1 MRIDGLWS
9 KLLDMTT
16 EPDVQLDVTQIVA
29 FWVTEADEAL
39 EVADHLVAKADY
51 SYALFFGHLAVE
63 KMLKAQYVLRKEQH
77 APPLH
82 NLLRLA
88 RAAGLSVDEETVE
101 KLTTVTAFNLE
112 ARYPDF
118 KRSFRQTCTPEYTAH
133 QMSVI
138 KELMQWLRSQLPS
151 SAA

>member
-1 MRIDGLWS
+1 MGTDSDR
-9 KLLDMTT
+9 
-16 EPDVQLDVTQIVA
+16 ELDVAQVVA
-29 FWVTEADEAL
+29 FWTVEAEEAL
-39 EVADHLVAKADY
+39 EVAHHLEAKADY

-63 KMLKAQYVLRKEQH
+63 KMLKALYVSKQARH

-88 RAAGLSVDEETVE
+88 RAAEVTVDGAMAEQ
-101 KLTTVTAFNLE
+101 LTTVTAFNLE

-118 KRSFRQTCTPEYTAH
+118 KRSFRQICTPEYTSA
-133 QMSVI
+133 QMAI
-138 KELMQWLRSQLPS
+138 IEELMRWLRSQLPS

>member
-1 MRIDGLWS
+1 
-9 KLLDMTT
+9 MTT
-16 EPDVQLDVTQIVA
+16 KSDAELDVVQVVA
-29 FWVTEADEAL
+29 YWMTEAEEAL

-63 KMLKAQYVLRKEQH
+63 KLLKAQYVFKQKQH

-88 RAAGLSVDEETVE
+88 RAAGLEIDEETAD

-118 KRSFRQTCTPEYTAH
+118 KRSFRQTCTPEYTAQ

>member
-1 MRIDGLWS
+1 
-9 KLLDMTT
+9 MTT
-16 EPDVQLDVTQIVA
+16 KNDAELDISQIVD

-39 EVADHLVAKADY
+39 EVADHLVARADY

-63 KMLKAQYVLRKEQH
+63 KMLKAQFVFNQEQH

-88 RAAGLSVDEETVE
+88 RSAGLDPDEEAAE

-118 KRSFRQTCTPEYTAH
+118 KRSFRQTCTPEYTAR
-133 QMSVI
+133 QMDVI

-151 SAA
+151 STA

>member
-1 MRIDGLWS
+1 
-9 KLLDMTT
+9 MTT
-16 EPDVQLDVTQIVA
+16 KSDAELDVVQIVA
-29 FWVTEADEAL
+29 YWIVEAEEAL
-39 EVADHLVAKADY
+39 DVADHLVAKADY

-63 KMLKAQYVLRKEQH
+63 KMLKAQYVFRQEKH

-88 RAAGLSVDEETVE
+88 RASGLEIDEETGE
-101 KLTTVTAFNLE
+101 KLITVTAFNLE

-118 KRSFRQTCTPEYTAH
+118 KRSFRQICTPGYTAQ
-133 QMSVI
+133 QMRMI

-151 SAA
+151 SVA

>member
-1 MRIDGLWS
+1 M
-9 KLLDMTT
+9 
-16 EPDVQLDVTQIVA
+16 
-29 FWVTEADEAL
+29 TEAEEAL
-39 EVADHLVAKADY
+39 EVADHLVAKTDY

-63 KMLKAQYVLRKEQH
+63 KALKAQYVLRREQH

-88 RAAGLSVDEETVE
+88 RAAELEVDEPTAD

-118 KRSFRQTCTPEYTAH
+118 KRTFRQICTPEYTAE
-133 QMSVI
+133 QMTII
-138 KELMQWLRSQLPS
+138 KELMQWLRSQLPYN
-151 SAA
+151 AA

>member
-1 MRIDGLWS
+1 
-9 KLLDMTT
+9 MTT
-16 EPDVQLDVTQIVA
+16 RTDAELDVPQIVA
-29 FWVTEADEAL
+29 FWVTEAEEAL
-39 EVADHLVAKADY
+39 VVADHLVAKADH

-63 KMLKAQYVLRKEQH
+63 KMLKAQYVFRQEQH

-88 RAAGLSVDEETVE
+88 RSAGLDPDEETAE

-118 KRSFRQTCTPEYTAH
+118 QRSFRQTCTPEYTAR

-151 SAA
+151 STA

>member
-1 MRIDGLWS
+1 MKTNTDA
-9 KLLDMTT
+9 
-16 EPDVQLDVTQIVA
+16 ELDVAQVVA
-29 FWVTEADEAL
+29 FWMTEAEEAL

-51 SYALFFGHLAVE
+51 SYALFFGHLAIE
-63 KMLKAQYVLRKEQH
+63 KALKAQYVLRREQH

-88 RAAGLSVDEETVE
+88 RAAELKVDETTAD

-118 KRSFRQTCTPEYTAH
+118 KRTFRQICTPEYTAA
-133 QMSVI
+133 QMSTI
-138 KELMQWLRSQLPS
+138 KELMQWLRSQLRYK
-151 SAA
+151 AA

>member
-1 MRIDGLWS
+1 M
-9 KLLDMTT
+9 
-16 EPDVQLDVTQIVA
+16 
-29 FWVTEADEAL
+29 TEAEEAL
-39 EVADHLVAKADY
+39 EVADHLVAKSDY

-63 KMLKAQYVLRKEQH
+63 KALKAQYVLGREQH

-88 RAAGLSVDEETVE
+88 RAAGLEVDEATAD

-118 KRSFRQTCTPEYTAH
+118 KRTFRQICTPEYTTA
-133 QMSVI
+133 QMATI
-138 KELMQWLRSQLPS
+138 KELMQWLKSQQRYN
-151 SAA
+151 AA

>member
-1 MRIDGLWS
+1 
-9 KLLDMTT
+9 MTT
-16 EPDVQLDVTQIVA
+16 KNDAELDISQIVD

-39 EVADHLVAKADY
+39 EVADHLVARADY

-63 KMLKAQYVLRKEQH
+63 KMLKAQFVFNQEQH

-88 RAAGLSVDEETVE
+88 RSAGLDPDEETAE

-118 KRSFRQTCTPEYTAH
+118 KRSFRQTCTPEYTAR
-133 QMSVI
+133 QMDVI

-151 SAA
+151 STA